1 MFFFLVVKQ
10 APRPFQPGF
19 AAVQQNTPYKF
30 IVAHRQTWE
39 ATPMTPRFSS
49 PRFFNPLMLWTDVAL
64 KTNEM
69 LMFAGSVIQM
79 RTQRMAQAGLAPTP
93 ADIDE
98 LQLMGHE
105 KLEAATESGAAI
117 ANQLHTTN
125 YALVNRAVQQW
136 LGGANAL
143 VGLATST
150 SPAQA
155 MSHGDRFVNA
165 AARSVATATQ
175 LSSAAARIAQR
186 GLRPI
191 HSRTTSNARRLSR
204 SAAWRALSAYQPPAS
219 AA

>member
-1 MFFFLVVKQ
+1 
-10 APRPFQPGF
+10 
-19 AAVQQNTPYKF
+19 
-30 IVAHRQTWE
+30 
-39 ATPMTPRFSS
+39 MTPRLSS

-79 RTQRMAQAGLAPTP
+79 RTQRMAQAGLAPSP

-98 LQLMGHE
+98 MQRMGHE

-125 YALVNRAVQQW
+125 YALTKRAVQHW
-136 LGGANAL
+136 FGSANAL
-143 VGLATST
+143 VNLATST

-155 MSHGDRFVNA
+155 LSHGNRWMNA
-165 AARSVATATQ
+165 AVRSAANATQ

-191 HSRTTSNARRLSR
+191 HARTTSNAHRLSR
-204 SAAWRALSAYQPPAS
+204 NAA
-219 AA
+219 